1 MTSLTTPGDIAGLVL
16 LVAAITTVTARGL
29 ASWLAAARR
38 AGVQQA
44 EETGRLMHATAR
56 VLAQRTA
63 SVRAQRT
70 ASVPAQRAMPLTYA
84 VVVPQQRSWQ
94 SRAGAPPGGQRSGLV
109 EDRVPGAGPLDLEEA
124 VSPGDQ

>member
-16 LVAAITTVTARGL
+16 LVAAIATVTARGL
-29 ASWLAAARR
+29 ASWLAAERQ

-44 EETGRLMHATAR
+44 EEAAQLMHGTAR
-56 VLAQRTA
+56 VL
-63 SVRAQRT
+63 AQRT